1 MEYYNSNI
9 QLDKNVI
16 DDIFHNFNL
25 ETKMLVFGLGY
36 DSKMWFEG
44 NPNTYFIED
53 NDKYIELNK
62 DIPSENIIKY
72 DYQNINVL
80 NSFLLN
86 IKQISNYKIPERI
99 LQHAPYDIILID
111 GPMGDKSNKPGRL
124 LPCFWA
130 TKLSKKGTLIYI
142 DDSLRKLE
150 SYCIRSLF
158 KNNKKTIFPN
168 RNQCTKII
176 F

>member
-9 QLDKNVI
+9 QLDKKVI
-16 DDIFHNFNL
+16 DDIFENFKP

-36 DSKMWFEG
+36 DSKMWFQG
-44 NPNTYFIED
+44 NPKTYFIENKD
-53 NDKYIELNK
+53 EYIELNK
-62 DIPSENIIKY
+62 VIPVENIIKY

-80 NSFLLN
+80 KSFFLN
-86 IKQISNYKIPERI
+86 INQISNYKIPEKI
-99 LQHAPYDIILID
+99 MKHAPYDIILID
-111 GPMGDKSNKPGRL
+111 GPMGDNSHKPGRL
-124 LPCFWA
+124 IPCFWA

-158 KNNKKTIFPN
+158 KNNEKTIFPN
-168 RNQCTKII
+168 RNQSTKII